1 VLEPVDPAEGGEREV
16 VGSVRGQ
23 TACYMRV
30 SKHRLA
36 DGERTMWER
45 RTVKALETNR
55 PRSAFEQRYV
65 RKVWIVD

>member
-1 VLEPVDPAEGGEREV
+1 
-16 VGSVRGQ
+16 
-23 TACYMRV
+23 MR
-30 SKHRLA
+30 
-36 DGERTMWER
+36 ER